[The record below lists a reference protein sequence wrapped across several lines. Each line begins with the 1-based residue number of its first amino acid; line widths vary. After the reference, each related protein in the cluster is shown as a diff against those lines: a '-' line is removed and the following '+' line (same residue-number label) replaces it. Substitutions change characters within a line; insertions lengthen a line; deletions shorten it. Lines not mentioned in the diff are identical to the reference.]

1 MYARHDPMSEPDQPR
16 SFSAALDPAALRAA
30 LVPHRPV
37 FANPWDSTQDMF
49 ACYFA
54 VSFLD
59 PLLLWAGGKLM
70 GAIFGFGT
78 HWPLGVFLLAALVG
92 AGGFMTIVGRQRT
105 SLSVDIL
112 AISAWIVLG
121 VVVAPIVGLAPPA
134 LVAVIIYAV
143 MLAAIFGYVLLL
155 GQWEKAFIKTLTW
168 PVTWSLLAVGFA
180 FTAYRLILFQ

>member
-1 MYARHDPMSEPDQPR
+1 
-16 SFSAALDPAALRAA
+16 
-30 LVPHRPV
+30 
-37 FANPWDSTQDMF
+37 
-49 ACYFA
+49 
-54 VSFLD
+54 
-59 PLLLWAGGKLM
+59 
-70 GAIFGFGT
+70 
-78 HWPLGVFLLAALVG
+78 
-92 AGGFMTIVGRQRT
+92 MTIVGRQRT